1 MIQTVTISAKPEAI
15 AFNPTETAMIV
26 VDMQN
31 AYASRGGYLDIL
43 GVDLSGIEPVVE
55 AINLVLQVSR
65 KVGMQI
71 VFLQNGWSANL
82 HEAGTTASP
91 HWHKSNALRLMRE
104 NPELAGKLTIK
115 GTWDYNLIDDIQPQP
130 QDYIVQKPRY
140 SGFWGTNL
148 DMLLRGRGIRNL
160 IFTGVAT
167 NVCVESTLRD
177 AFFLEYFS
185 LIIADATLQVGP
197 QSVQEATLFNVEKFF
212 GWVSTTK
219 EYLEALKVL
228 LPADVPQPQAVS

>member
-1 MIQTVTISAKPEAI
+1 MTQTVTISAKPEAI
-15 AFNPTETAMIV
+15 AFNPQETAIVV

-31 AYASRGGYLDIL
+31 AYASKRGYLDIL
-43 GVDLSGIEPVVE
+43 GVDLSGIKPVVE
-55 AINLVLQVSR
+55 AINTVLQASR
-65 KVGMQI
+65 KVGMQVI
-71 VFLQNGWSANL
+71 FFQNGWNANL
-82 HEAGTTASP
+82 HEAGTPASP

-104 NPELAGKLTIK
+104 NSELAGKLTIK
-115 GTWDYNLIDDIQPQP
+115 GTWDYDFINDIKPQP
-130 QDYIVQKPRY
+130 QDYIIQKPRY

-185 LIIADATLQVGP
+185 LILADATLQIGP

-212 GWVSTTK
+212 GWVSTTQ
-219 EYLEALKVL
+219 EYIDALRVSTEETR
-228 LPADVPQPQAVS
+228 LPQNVQ